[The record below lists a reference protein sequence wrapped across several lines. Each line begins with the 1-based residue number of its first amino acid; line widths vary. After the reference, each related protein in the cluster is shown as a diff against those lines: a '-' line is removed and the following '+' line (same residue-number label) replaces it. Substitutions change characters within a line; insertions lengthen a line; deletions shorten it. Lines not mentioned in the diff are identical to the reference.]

1 MRNED
6 SSPIITLKVVATA
19 RTGKETDTFHI
30 SGHFLFYLQEKT
42 EQGED
47 YIFKFI
53 RCTQKHTIPIG
64 VIPKS
69 EIVADSDGLW
79 PE

>member
-1 MRNED
+1 VHNED

-30 SGHFLFYLQEKT
+30 SGHFLFYLQQKT
-42 EQGED
+42 EQRED

-53 RCTQKHTIPIG
+53 RCPQKHTIQIV
-64 VIPKS
+64 VITKS
-69 EIVADSDGLW
+69 EILSGSEGLRL
-79 PE
+79 E